1 MEKTAKPKKA
11 KKPLPKLL
19 EAVLIL
25 AGSEVQIIL
34 GSIIGLIPMEILML
48 MIFGEDEYP
57 PAVTAIS
64 SYFYFIGI
72 WVFVLLSLRLIN
84 SERPILSAIGTK
96 PSGNNIKG
104 LIIGTLA
111 GFGLNGICIL
121 AAWLNKD
128 IVLYFDRFE
137 IIPLLLIFIS
147 VFIQSS
153 AEELVYRGFVYQRF
167 RKLYRDKPIIAIIVN
182 SVFFSLGHLFNTNV
196 TFLSLVNIMLIG
208 LFLTLIVY
216 YFDSL
221 WCAFAIHA
229 AWNYTQ
235 NILFGLPNSGMVSSY
250 SLFRLDAANAY
261 DSFFY
266 HTGFGVEGTLF
277 TDLLF
282 LAACAAV
289 ILIGRKRGAKETDVW
304 QEVSVSES
312 PSVQADIETATAGI
326 ETAKASIETAS
337 AVSEENS
344 GEAV

>member
-1 MEKTAKPKKA
+1 MEKTVKPKKA

-19 EAVLIL
+19 QAALTLAEAEGLIM
-25 AGSEVQIIL
+25 L
-34 GSIIGLIPMEILML
+34 GMVIGLVPMEIIMLML
-48 MIFGEDEYP
+48 FGTDEYP
-57 PAVTAIS
+57 PVVTAIS

-72 WVFVLLSLRLIN
+72 WVLTLLALRLIKA
-84 SERPILSAIGTK
+84 ERPILSAIGTK
-96 PSGNNIKG
+96 PSGNNIKN
-104 LIIGTLA
+104 LLIGTLA

-137 IIPLLLIFIS
+137 IIPLLVIFIC

-153 AEELVYRGFVYQRF
+153 AEELIYRGFVYQRI
-167 RKLYRDKPIIAIIVN
+167 RRIYSDKPVLAIIVN
-182 SVFFSLGHLFNTNV
+182 SVFFSLGHLFNSNV
-196 TFLSLVNIMLIG
+196 TVLSLVNIMLIG
-208 LFLTLIVY
+208 LFLSLIVY

-282 LAACAAV
+282 LAACIAV
-289 ILIGRKRGAKETDVW
+289 FLIGRKRGAKETNVW
-304 QEVSVSES
+304 AEALDAES
-312 PSVQADIETATAGI
+312 ASAEGDIETAQ
-326 ETAKASIETAS
+326 ASIETAE
-337 AVSEENS
+337 AVSEENN
-344 GEAV
+344 GEAD

>member
-1 MEKTAKPKKA
+1 MENAVKTKKE

-19 EAVLIL
+19 QAVLTL
-25 AGSEVQIIL
+25 AEAEGLIML
-34 GSIIGLIPMEILML
+34 GIVIGLVPMEIIMLML
-48 MIFGEDEYP
+48 FGTDEYP

-72 WVFVLLSLRLIN
+72 WVLTLLALRLIKA
-84 SERPILSAIGTK
+84 ERPILSAIGTK

-104 LIIGTLA
+104 LLIGTLA

-137 IIPLLLIFIS
+137 IIPLLVIFIC

-153 AEELVYRGFVYQRF
+153 AEELIYRGFVYQRF
-167 RKLYRDKPIIAIIVN
+167 RKLYQDKPIIAIIVN
-182 SVFFSLGHLFNTNV
+182 SVFFSLGHLFNSNV
-196 TFLSLVNIMLIG
+196 TVLSLVNIMLIG
-208 LFLTLIVY
+208 LFLSLIVY

-282 LAACAAV
+282 LAACIVVV
-289 ILIGRKRGAKETDVW
+289 IIGRKRGAKETNVW
-304 QEVSVSES
+304 AEISVSES
-312 PSVQADIETATAGI
+312 ASAQGDIETAD
-326 ETAKASIETAS
+326 
-337 AVSEENS
+337 AVSEDNS